1 MATSRTLTSIT
12 PSSAN
17 DKSFRLSQTPQNYT
31 VSVMSSSGGRCYK
44 AACPSGYYLEKPND
58 TYFTVGSATG
68 TVSGVVCYKA
78 TGCQNGYSSTGT
90 GAGGTYQG
98 YTCKKV
104 LYYYIRPYNTTTSG
118 EIKESGSNFTCASG
132 KVMVGRRHS
141 GDENGGTQYKCAS
154 LRAYDESGRVV
165 DVSISIVN
173 AKWDSSYKQSSDH
186 QYRPG
191 SQWII
196 VGRKHDGDE
205 NGQTAFKIA
214 QVKVDG
220 KIASWDDYR
229 GSGEI
234 KESSGT
240 WWTAPSGKVMVGER
254 HKGDENGRTYYY
266 SGRIYLKL

>member
-1 MATSRTLTSIT
+1 MCLT
-12 PSSAN
+12 
-17 DKSFRLSQTPQNYT
+17 
-31 VSVMSSSGGRCYK
+31 
-44 AACPSGYYLEKPND
+44 E
-58 TYFTVGSATG
+58 
-68 TVSGVVCYKA
+68 
-78 TGCQNGYSSTGT
+78 
-90 GAGGTYQG
+90 
-98 YTCKKV
+98 
-104 LYYYIRPYNTTTSG
+104 
-118 EIKESGSNFTCASG
+118 
-132 KVMVGRRHS
+132 
-141 GDENGGTQYKCAS
+141 
-154 LRAYDESGRVV
+154 AYDESGRSVN
-165 DVSISIVN
+165 VSISIVN

-220 KIASWDDYR
+220 KIASWDDYL